1 MKTFPLRLFLMG
13 HISVFQVN
21 DPKSMNFFIT
31 SESFALAVKT
41 QSCSKWKTKKLVHGF
56 SFSFSINMANFEGFR
71 QNIKLSSNLFFLKS
85 EQVTFLIICH
95 FLLLKKLYN
104 RTFGKAL
111 FENLY
116 LTIEK
121 IRTMN
126 LPQPSFQTKKSET
139 HHSSTTYTYV

>member
-1 MKTFPLRLFLMG
+1 MGFPFPFLL
-13 HISVFQVN
+13 IWQ
-21 DPKSMNFFIT
+21 I
-31 SESFALAVKT
+31 
-41 QSCSKWKTKKLVHGF
+41 
-56 SFSFSINMANFEGFR
+56 EGFC

-126 LPQPSFQTKKSET
+126 LPQPSFQTQKSET
-139 HHSSTTYTYV
+139 HHSSTIPICRTRVLSTKTISHFMDNEYLLKGKCAQLNIRWLQKNMQTRLGKERFALLLQ

>member
-1 MKTFPLRLFLMG
+1 MKFG
-13 HISVFQVN
+13 H
-21 DPKSMNFFIT
+21 
-31 SESFALAVKT
+31 
-41 QSCSKWKTKKLVHGF
+41 
-56 SFSFSINMANFEGFR
+56 
-71 QNIKLSSNLFFLKS
+71 FLKS

-126 LPQPSFQTKKSET
+126 LPQPSFQTQKSET
-139 HHSSTTYTYV
+139 HHSSTIPMCRTRVLSTKTISHFMDNEYLLKGKCA

>member
-1 MKTFPLRLFLMG
+1 M
-13 HISVFQVN
+13 
-21 DPKSMNFFIT
+21 PKR
-31 SESFALAVKT
+31 T
-41 QSCSKWKTKKLVHGF
+41 QARPSTPKHAQTIEANKKLVHGF